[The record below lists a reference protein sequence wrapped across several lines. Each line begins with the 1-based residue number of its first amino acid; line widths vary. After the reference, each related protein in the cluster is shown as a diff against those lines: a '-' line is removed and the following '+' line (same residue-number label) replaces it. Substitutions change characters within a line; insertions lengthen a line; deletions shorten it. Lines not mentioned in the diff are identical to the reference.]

1 MKKIT
6 SHFIWAPFLVKKLE
20 DKHDITSVAKRD
32 GMGEEPS
39 SDSTGSVLEGEIKQE
54 CYSYISDHESKLS
67 NHLHDLEENQ
77 NQLSTYLQQNHFN
90 PFVNKCDA
98 DYHAKVNEKEIN
110 LIDHTNN
117 YETFKEEQKQFAR
130 FHQLSRQPNFATTN
144 KTIKALGLILF
155 LFILEVILNASMLSG
170 ALVGGPVE
178 GGATATSIAF
188 LNVIASGL
196 MGYYIFKNTRHLEK
210 GKKILYGF
218 LSALYVIFIVYI
230 NACLGAYRSLS
241 GKLFEKKYV
250 DGQELSSDQID
261 QILTTVITPWTN
273 DVSFSL
279 MGIVLTFV
287 GLTFAFISTMDGFTY
302 NDTYPG
308 YGNVGKKVDYFKN
321 QRRQVFGAC
330 AQEIPKL
337 FSNTNIDLQNAY
349 NNIRKNELNYW
360 NDNANLIQKEF
371 VTYEQKVTAVQDGSW
386 HMIKEY
392 RENNKRVRNTK
403 PPSFFNVRFSIPEH
417 IKDPKKAF
425 KDVAHNYMDDATRE
439 AKQLKLSQDIDQ
451 KFKTAEKEIEDLET
465 ESVSKMKEL
474 HEKYNT
480 N

>member
-1 MKKIT
+1 MKKI
-6 SHFIWAPFLVKKLE
+6 SNHFIWAPFLVKQLEEKHKLTE
-20 DKHDITSVAKRD
+20 VAKRD
-32 GMGEEPS
+32 GMGEEPTT
-39 SDSTGSVLEGEIKQE
+39 DSTGSVFEGEIKQE
-54 CYSYISDHESKLS
+54 CDTYISSHKDQLS
-67 NHLHDLEENQ
+67 EYLHGLEENQ
-77 NQLSTYLQQNHFN
+77 NQLTTYLQQNHFD
-90 PFVNKCDA
+90 PIVNTCDA
-98 DYHAKVNEKEIN
+98 DYHAKVNEKEIK

-117 YETFKEEQKQFAR
+117 YKTFKEEQIQFAR
-130 FHQLSRQPNFATTN
+130 FHQLSRQPNFATTS

-155 LFILEVILNASMLSG
+155 LFLAEVILNASMLSG

-178 GGATATSIAF
+178 GAATATSIAF

-241 GKLFEKKYV
+241 GKIFNQQYI
-250 DGQELSSDQID
+250 DGQQLSGEQID

-279 MGIVLTFV
+279 MGVVLTFV

-308 YGNVGKKVDYFKN
+308 YGNIGKKVDYYKN
-321 QRRQVFGAC
+321 QRRQVFATC
-330 AQEIPKL
+330 ANEIPKL
-337 FSNTNIDLQNAY
+337 FSNTNRDLQSKY
-349 NNIRKNELNYW
+349 NSIRSNQLNHW
-360 NDNANLIQKEF
+360 NDNANKIQKEF
-371 VTYEQKVTAVQDGSW
+371 VNYEQKVSYAERQSW
-386 HMIKEY
+386 HIIDEY
-392 RENNKRVRNTK
+392 RKENKRVRKTK
-403 PPSFFNVRFSIPEH
+403 VPSFFNVKFLVPNDV
-417 IKDPKKAF
+417 KDPKKSF
-425 KDVAHNYMDDATRE
+425 PEVAHYYMDDATRE
-439 AKQLKLSQDIDQ
+439 TKQLKISQEIDQ
-451 KFKTAEKEIEDLET
+451 KFKTAEKEIEELET
-465 ESVSKMKEL
+465 ASVSKMKEL

>member
-1 MKKIT
+1 MKKVT
-6 SHFIWAPFLVKKLE
+6 SHFIWAPFLVKVLE

-39 SDSTGSVLEGEIKQE
+39 TDSSGSVLEGEIKQE

-67 NHLHDLEENQ
+67 DHLHNIEENQ
-77 NQLSTYLQQNHFN
+77 NQLSSYLTQNHFN
-90 PFVNKCDA
+90 PIVNKCDA
-98 DYHAKVNEKEIN
+98 DYHAKINEKEIK

-117 YETFKEEQKQFAR
+117 YKTFKEEQTQFAR
-130 FHQLSRQPNFATTN
+130 YHQLSRQPNFATTK
-144 KTIKALGLILF
+144 KTFKALGLILF
-155 LFILEVILNASMLSG
+155 LFIAEVILNASMLSG
-170 ALVGGPVE
+170 ALVGGQVE
-178 GGATATSIAF
+178 AGATATSIAF

-241 GKLFEKKYV
+241 GKLFEQKYV
-250 DGQELSSDQID
+250 DGQELSAEQVD

-279 MGIVLTFV
+279 MGIVLSCV
-287 GLTFAFISTMDGFTY
+287 GITFAFISTMDGFTY

-321 QRRQVFGAC
+321 QRRLVFTSC
-330 AQEIPKL
+330 AEEIPKL
-337 FSNTNIDLQNAY
+337 FKKTNTDLQNVY
-349 NNIRKNELNYW
+349 SNIRKNELNHW

-371 VTYEQKVTAVQDGSW
+371 VTYEQKVNYAQDQSW
-386 HMIKEY
+386 HIIKEY
-392 RENNKRVRNTK
+392 RENNKRVRKTK
-403 PPSFFNVRFSIPEH
+403 APSFFNEKFSIPEN
-417 IKDPKKAF
+417 IKDPKKALKGV
-425 KDVAHNYMDDATRE
+425 KDNYMDDATRE
-439 AKQLKLSQDIDQ
+439 AKQLKLSQDVDQ
-451 KFKTAEKEIEDLET
+451 KFKTAEKEIEDIET
-465 ESVSKMKEL
+465 ASVAKMKEL